1 MSVIYNFTYN
11 FTAQDLL
18 GNTIDFADFTGK
30 VLLIVNTASEC
41 GFTPQ
46 FAGLQALHERYSDQG
61 LVVIG
66 FPCNQFGKQEPN
78 DGAAIGE
85 FCQRNYGVE
94 FLMMQKIDVNG
105 EHAHPIFTWL
115 KSEQGGLLTDDIKWN
130 FTKFLI
136 GRDGKVIDRYAP
148 MTKPE
153 NLATD
158 IETALAKSL

>member
-1 MSVIYNFTYN
+1 MSVIYN

-46 FAGLQALHERYSDQG
+46 FAGLQALHEQYHDQG

-153 NLATD
+153 NLAAD

>member
-1 MSVIYNFTYN
+1 MTTIYDFC
-11 FTAQDLL
+11 AQDLL

-46 FAGLQALHERYSDQG
+46 FAGLQVLHEQYHEQG

-66 FPCNQFGKQEPN
+66 FPCNQFGKQEPY
-78 DGAAIGE
+78 DGAAISE

-115 KSEQGGLLTDDIKWN
+115 KSQQGGLLTDGIKWN

-153 NLATD
+153 NLTAD
-158 IETALAKSL
+158 IGAALAKSL

>member
-153 NLATD
+153 NLAAD

>member
-1 MSVIYNFTYN
+1 MSVIYD

-46 FAGLQALHERYSDQG
+46 FAGLQALHEQYHDQG

-105 EHAHPIFTWL
+105 EHAHPIYTWL

-153 NLATD
+153 NLTAD
-158 IETALAKSL
+158 IESALAKSL

>member
-1 MSVIYNFTYN
+1 M
-11 FTAQDLL
+11 
-18 GNTIDFADFTGK
+18 
-30 VLLIVNTASEC
+30 
-41 GFTPQ
+41 
-46 FAGLQALHERYSDQG
+46 LQYR
-61 LVVIG
+61 
-66 FPCNQFGKQEPN
+66 
-78 DGAAIGE
+78 
-85 FCQRNYGVE
+85 QRNYGVE

-105 EHAHPIFTWL
+105 EHTHPIYNWL
-115 KSEQGGLLTDDIKWN
+115 KSEQGGLLTDGIKWN